1 MSLSNLLL
9 QPLSLQRVAAS
20 TTDEYGNAVTG
31 GYGSPVTVLGYLE
44 QVSSTETQV
53 DRDTIVTEWKCFL
66 PTGTVIGPLD
76 RITYNSQ
83 TFEVIG
89 SPASWWNPRTQVESH
104 FTVALRTV
112 IG

>member
-1 MSLSNLLL
+1 MSLAKLLN
-9 QPLSLQRVAAS
+9 QPLSLQRITAS
-20 TTDEYGNAVTG
+20 TTDPYGNVITG
-31 GYGSPVTVLGYLE
+31 GFGAPVTVLGFLE

-53 DRDTIVTEWKCFL
+53 DRDTTVTEWKCFL

-76 RITYNSQ
+76 RITFQGQ

-89 SPASWWNPRTQVESH
+89 SPASWWNPRTQTESH